1 MESTY
6 FLSSSNSHQ
15 EPAVYRQALVNKR
28 HCKAFVSLRS
38 VNSRSGETGC
48 VTRKTATSVQISTGP
63 LELDGVF
70 EASHDQKELFAATG
84 RPCIAAVK
92 EGRPCAVL
100 NYGQSGS
107 GKSYTTNCFLQLAFQ
122 ELFKGKSQAST
133 APPAAQSSSLS
144 DTGCDQDAPS
154 TVRISI
160 VEEYQGKLVDL
171 VDPAAIAQTS
181 SVGLSGHSQHI
192 ITCAQ
197 DGSQMVDAAMKKR
210 HTGSHKLNSRSSRS
224 HLIIIFHVETTISPA
239 NAPRSAPAKTSA
251 TFSLVDLAG
260 SEKLRQTQ
268 TNGHMKNEAMH
279 INSSLSALQLVF
291 RQLADRRSSHI
302 SHRNSQLTM
311 ALKDCL
317 SGQGPLNLVGHIS
330 SDVASA
336 AETAATLKFVHGARK
351 MEVRRSPA
359 SSPTKKGRAELE
371 HANAQLQQANRDLA
385 EQVETLKGKLSSCT
399 ASPSSVSSHISSSLP
414 SGSESSTAFTS
425 PSGAPSPI
433 ASTVPSGSKS
443 SPAASSSSASHG
455 CVCVFENL
463 DRHIRNEP
471 PAVTSWLS
479 DSADSFLW
487 LDEYEAAI
495 QRALCQKAQQDEA
508 NTRICQLESEILGLQ
523 GQLAQAGRDAV
534 EKLESQAS
542 GFQDCIRQ
550 LELETILRQQQHAE
564 DIAQAEAKLAVQA
577 ADFQA
582 QAAFLQAETECQ
594 MEEAAA
600 DAQSRLN
607 AQALDEQDHISRVEM
622 AAKAMQ
628 QEHAAA
634 IEQAEAAWQLQVA
647 NVEVQAQQLQECLN
661 TCESQNLSMQQHHTA
676 AMDAAQ
682 TQRAAQAAEVQH
694 RLHLAKAQQAKLLQ
708 QVSAAELAADSRIQ
722 ALAVNMAEQHACI
735 GVLKS
740 DRSHLQ
746 EQQKAACADADR
758 QQEELAAA
766 AATVASATAAKV
778 QAAAEAAALRT
789 ACALLQ
795 QRVTRLGDGIAAVT
809 KSAKGHL
816 VTWGLV
822 HPWALS

>member
-1 MESTY
+1 MESTDV
-6 FLSSSNSHQ
+6 LRSSNNLQDPEVSS
-15 EPAVYRQALVNKR
+15 RALVNKR
-28 HCKAFVSLRS
+28 PCKAFVSIRG
-38 VNSRSGETGC
+38 VNSRSGEAGC

-63 LELDGVF
+63 LQLDGVF
-70 EASHDQKELFAATG
+70 EASLEQKELFAATG

-92 EGRPCAVL
+92 EGRPCGVL
-100 NYGQSGS
+100 HYGQSGS
-107 GKSYTTNCFLQLAFQ
+107 GKSYTTSCFLQLAFQ
-122 ELFKGKSQAST
+122 ELFKGMSQAST

-144 DTGCDQDAPS
+144 DTGCDEDAPT

-171 VDPAAIAQTS
+171 VDPASIVQTS

-192 ITCAQ
+192 ISCAQ
-197 DGSQMVDAAMKKR
+197 HGSQIVAAAMEKR
-210 HTGSHKLNSRSSRS
+210 HTGSHKLNSHSSRS
-224 HLIIIFHVETTISPA
+224 HLIIMFHVETTISPA
-239 NAPRSAPAKTSA
+239 NAARSAPAKTSA
-251 TFSLVDLAG
+251 TFSLIDLAG
-260 SEKLRQTQ
+260 SEKLNRTQ
-268 TNGHMKNEAMH
+268 TEGRMKNEALH

-291 RQLADRRSSHI
+291 RQLANRRSNHI

-317 SGQGPLNLVGHIS
+317 SGHGSLNLVGHIS
-330 SDVASA
+330 SDIASA

-359 SSPTKKGRAELE
+359 SSPTKKSRAELE

-385 EQVETLKGKLSSCT
+385 EQVETLKGTLSSCT
-399 ASPSSVSSHISSSLP
+399 ASPSSVSSRISSSLP
-414 SGSESSTAFTS
+414 SGSKSSTAFTS
-425 PSGAPSPI
+425 PGGAPSPI
-433 ASTVPSGSKS
+433 ASSVPSGSKS

-455 CVCVFENL
+455 CVCVFEDL

-495 QRALCQKAQQDEA
+495 QKALCQKAQQDQA
-508 NTRICQLESEILGLQ
+508 NTRICQLESDVLVLQ

-550 LELETILRQQQHAE
+550 LELEKSLRQQQHAE
-564 DIAQAEAKLAVQA
+564 NMAQAEAKLAVQA

-582 QAAFLQAETECQ
+582 QASFLQADTERQ

-607 AQALDEQDHISRVEM
+607 AQAAETQDHISRLER
-622 AAKAMQ
+622 AAEAMQ

-634 IEQAEAAWQLQVA
+634 IEEAEAAWQMQVA
-647 NVEVQAQQLQECLN
+647 NVKVQAQQLQECLN

-682 TQRAAQAAEVQH
+682 SQREAQAAEVQH
-694 RLHLAKAQQAKLLQ
+694 RLQLAKAQQAKLQ
-708 QVSAAELAADSRIQ
+708 QHFSAAELAADSRIH

-735 GVLKS
+735 GVLEG

-746 EQQKAACADADR
+746 EQQKAACAAADR

-766 AATVASATAAKV
+766 AATMASATAAKV
-778 QAAAEAAALRT
+778 QAAAETAALRT
-789 ACALLQ
+789 ACTLLQ
-795 QRVTRLGDGIAAVT
+795 QRVTRLGDGFAAVT